1 MFKIITDNGAD
12 LPKSFLE
19 EHDIGCMYLSTIL
32 DGKVIAGKDRELSAA
47 DFYGLLK
54 EGAKPSTSQINPSDA
69 VAYFEEHMQEADEF
83 LYVALSSGLSG
94 TVGSVRTGVQ
104 EFLENH
110 PDKKIEVVDSL
121 TGSPGEGL
129 LVYYAVLMRDEG
141 RSLEETSAWLR
152 HNAKNVLLAITV
164 DNLFDLWRGGRVSR
178 TSAMIGSLVSIKPFI
193 IVDNDGK
200 LQVTKKIRGRKKS
213 LDYLTDYMDEKMGS
227 RREENKR
234 IVIVN
239 HGNVPEDAEYTV
251 GLLKERFGFE
261 NVMVGN
267 VGPMIGTHTGPS
279 IVVIAFLGD
288 RREA

>member
-19 EHDIGCMYLSTIL
+19 EHNIGCMYLSTIL
-32 DGKVIAGKDRELSAA
+32 DGQVIAGKDKDLSAA
-47 DFYGLLK
+47 DFYSLLRS
-54 EGAKPSTSQINPSDA
+54 GAKPSTSQVNPSDA
-69 VAYFEEHMQEADEF
+69 EQYFEEHLDEADEF
-83 LYVALSSGLSG
+83 LYIGLSSGLSG
-94 TVGSVRTGVQ
+94 TVGSVRTGVM
-104 EFLENH
+104 EVLENH

-129 LVYYAVLMRDEG
+129 LVYYAVLMRDKG
-141 RSLEETSAWLR
+141 KSLEETAVWLR
-152 HNAKNVLLAITV
+152 DNAKNVLLAITV

-178 TSAMIGSLVSIKPFI
+178 TSAVLGSLASIKPFI
-193 IVDNDGK
+193 IVDNEGK

-227 RREENKR
+227 RREENR
-234 IVIVN
+234 QIVIVN
-239 HGNVPEDAEYTV
+239 HGNVPEDADYTV
-251 GLLKERFGFE
+251 GLLKKRFGFE
-261 NVMVGN
+261 NILVGN

-288 RREA
+288 HREA

>member
-1 MFKIITDNGAD
+1 M
-12 LPKSFLE
+12 
-19 EHDIGCMYLSTIL
+19 
-32 DGKVIAGKDRELSAA
+32 
-47 DFYGLLK
+47 
-54 EGAKPSTSQINPSDA
+54 
-69 VAYFEEHMQEADEF
+69 
-83 LYVALSSGLSG
+83 
-94 TVGSVRTGVQ
+94 
-104 EFLENH
+104 
-110 PDKKIEVVDSL
+110 DSL

-141 RSLEETSAWLR
+141 KSLEETSAWLR

-178 TSAMIGSLVSIKPFI
+178 TSAVIGSLASIKPFI

-213 LDYLTDYMDEKMGS
+213 LDYLTDYMDQKMGS
-227 RREENKR
+227 RREENKQ

-251 GLLKERFGFE
+251 GLLKKRFGFE
-261 NVMVGN
+261 NVLVGN